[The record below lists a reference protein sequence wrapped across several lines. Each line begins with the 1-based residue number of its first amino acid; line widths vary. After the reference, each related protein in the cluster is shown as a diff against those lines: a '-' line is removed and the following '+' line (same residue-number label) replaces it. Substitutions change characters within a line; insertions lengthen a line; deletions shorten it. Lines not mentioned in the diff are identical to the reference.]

1 MIGITNAGGG
11 KDRLRFRL
19 FAGQNPPN
27 NPKQADVFVR
37 TDVLPINEWQLR
49 GEAHPLTWLEHETDI
64 ILQTSSTPTG
74 SAFVDI
80 FNSSSSNKGRIY
92 ETFMSCIQQVSGKWV
107 KREAYV
113 WNNNKWVQF
122 STTYNGELFYQGN
135 QFTDVTGGWASTGAR
150 VAGWTWLGS
159 LAPAL
164 EIGTNMK
171 VYQTSNPK
179 MGTVFTNKAID
190 VTNYKQLIVDAQWNI
205 RGAGRNN
212 GWGIHV
218 TRIKDDNYGELAS
231 YFIDTAHGNKS
242 FDGTFVAVD
251 LSNITGNVY
260 IGIDSH
266 MHGSIQDE
274 DGYNTVTIRK
284 MQMV

>member
-19 FAGQNPPN
+19 FAGPNPPD
-27 NPKQADVFVR
+27 NPKQCDVFVR
-37 TDVLPINEWQLR
+37 TTVLPVGEWQLR
-49 GEAHPLTWLEHETDI
+49 GEGHPLGWLEKERDI
-64 ILQTSSTPTG
+64 VIQTSSTPTG

-80 FNSSSSNKGRIY
+80 FQPNNGGRIY

-107 KREAYV
+107 RRDAYI

-122 STTYNGELFYQGN
+122 STAYNGELFYQGN

-150 VAGWTWLGS
+150 VNGWTWLGS

-164 EIGTNMK
+164 QIGTNM
-171 VYQTSNPK
+171 VIYQTSNPK

-190 VTNYKQLIVDAQWNI
+190 VTNYKQLVVDAQWNI

-212 GWGIHV
+212 GFGIHV
-218 TRIKDDNYGELAS
+218 TNTKADGYGELAA
-231 YFIDTAHGNKS
+231 YFIDTGTGNKS

-266 MHGSIQDE
+266 MHGSIQDQ

-284 MQMV
+284 MQLV

>member
-11 KDRLRFRL
+11 KDRYRTKVFGGTS
-19 FAGQNPPN
+19 APA
-27 NPKQADVFVR
+27 NPKEGYIWVR
-37 TDVLPINEWQLR
+37 TSYPISDYEMNCWSNILPGYFMKDGFIYIY
-49 GEAHPLTWLEHETDI
+49 GEPAYDANRVVSIIDDKGNMILFNFKKCMQQQGSTWHTMD
-64 ILQTSSTPTG
+64 
-74 SAFVDI
+74 AFV
-80 FNSSSSNKGRIY
+80 FHNGSW
-92 ETFMSCIQQVSGKWV
+92 M
-107 KREAYV
+107 
-113 WNNNKWVQF
+113 QF

-135 QFTDVTGGWASTGAR
+135 QFTDVTGGWVSTSAR
-150 VAGWTWLGS
+150 LNGWTHLGP

-164 EIGTNMK
+164 EIGANMV

-205 RGAGRNN
+205 RGAPRNN
-212 GWGIHV
+212 GWGVQV
-218 TRIKDDNYGELAS
+218 TRTKSDMYSVVGS
-231 YFIDTAHGNKS
+231 YFIDTASGNKS

-266 MHGSIQDE
+266 MHGSIQDQ

-284 MQMV
+284 MQLV

>member
-11 KDRLRFRL
+11 KDRYRTKVFGGTS
-19 FAGQNPPN
+19 APA
-27 NPKQADVFVR
+27 NPKEGYIWVK
-37 TDVLPINEWQLR
+37 T
-49 GEAHPLTWLEHETDI
+49 
-64 ILQTSSTPTG
+64 STPISNYEINCWSKFLPGYSMKDGFTYIYGKPEWDDNRAVNVIDDKGNIVFFNFGKCMQQQG
-74 SAFVDI
+74 STLHAMDAFV
-80 FNSSSSNKGRIY
+80 FHNGSW
-92 ETFMSCIQQVSGKWV
+92 M
-107 KREAYV
+107 
-113 WNNNKWVQF
+113 QF
-122 STTYNGELFYQGN
+122 SSIWNGELFYQGN
-135 QFTDVTGGWASTGAR
+135 QFTDVTGGWVSTNAR
-150 VAGWTWLGS
+150 LNGWTFFGP
-159 LAPAL
+159 LAPAF
-164 EIGTNMK
+164 EIGANMV

-212 GWGIHV
+212 GWGVQV
-218 TRIKDDNYGELAS
+218 TRTKSDIYDIVGS
-231 YFIDTAHGNKS
+231 YFIDTAHGNQS

-266 MHGSIQDE
+266 MHGSIQDQ

-284 MQMV
+284 MQLV

>member
-11 KDRLRFRL
+11 KDRYRTKVFGGTS
-19 FAGQNPPN
+19 APA
-27 NPKQADVFVR
+27 NPKEGYIWVR
-37 TDVLPINEWQLR
+37 TSVPISTYEINGWTSGVPNWSVKEGYVYIYGKPTYEESKIVNVLYDKNEL
-49 GEAHPLTWLEHETDI
+49 
-64 ILQTSSTPTG
+64 ILFNFALCAQQHNG
-74 SAFVDI
+74 VWSAKD
-80 FNSSSSNKGRIY
+80 
-92 ETFMSCIQQVSGKWV
+92 
-107 KREAYV
+107 AYV
-113 WNNNKWVQF
+113 YHLGSWIQF

-135 QFTDVTGGWASTGAR
+135 QYTDVTGGWTSTNFR
-150 VAGWTWLGS
+150 LSGWTFLGP

-212 GWGIHV
+212 GWGV
-218 TRIKDDNYGELAS
+218 QVVRTKSDQYTVVGS
-231 YFIDTAHGNKS
+231 YFIDTANGNKS

-284 MQMV
+284 MQLV